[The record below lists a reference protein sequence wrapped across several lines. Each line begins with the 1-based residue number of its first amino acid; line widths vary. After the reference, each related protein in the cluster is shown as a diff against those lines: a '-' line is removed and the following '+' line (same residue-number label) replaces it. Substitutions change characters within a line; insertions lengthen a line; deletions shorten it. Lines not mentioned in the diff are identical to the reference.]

1 MSSQDV
7 NEALLSQL
15 LDVGDP
21 APVTVVNPSGSASA
35 VIICDHGGDAI
46 PIKLDG
52 LGLDPNDR
60 LRHIAWDIG
69 ASAIAYQLSRKLDAP
84 TVLGSFSR
92 LVIDLNRPPYDLTS
106 VREISDGVLVPGN
119 RNLSSKDMA
128 QRIASIFEPYHGEI
142 AAAMER
148 AAQHVAA
155 PALVSVHSFTPVM
168 KGFERPWHIGVL
180 FGSDMRIANP
190 LMAALSKNPE
200 ISVGENKP
208 YSGYDLYGYSVETH
222 AMPNGYP
229 NILLEIR
236 QDLIDTHFGVAK
248 WAAIIANALAPILDD
263 KALYQPLLP
272 DEPK

>member
-15 LDVGDP
+15 LDAGDP
-21 APVTVVNPSGSASA
+21 APATVVNPSGSASA

-168 KGFERPWHIGVL
+168 TGVERPWHIGVL

-236 QDLIDTHFGVAK
+236 QDLIDTHYGVEK